1 MTTATT
7 VPKKKIPWSK
17 IALGVILVV
26 LIGLQVFQFKISAML
41 LEKIQISQ
49 LQHEKLEI
57 KQKIADDRLEV
68 MILGDRLE
76 NQLQKDQ

>member
-7 VPKKKIPWSK
+7 APKKKIPWSK